1 MERRRYTCDG
11 KPDGRWIAVMIPG
24 LELSFR
30 MALMDDDI
38 HTHTHTHTHLLYED
52 VGLAIAALIWED
64 RMATDC
70 HLWIGRRETMF
81 MALR

>member
-38 HTHTHTHTHLLYED
+38 HTHTHTHTHTF
-52 VGLAIAALIWED
+52 VV
-64 RMATDC
+64 R
-70 HLWIGRRETMF
+70 GRR
-81 MALR
+81 ACYCGVDLGG